1 MKKVKFKNGFIKI
14 TYIIA
19 LLFLIGCVRKV
30 PLEKGIVLQT
40 DALNKTNSSIL
51 VVMDK
56 SSSEKV
62 IVFKPG
68 PFSDKFSLN
77 GGESIESNILS
88 FVSSQFQEVD
98 FANELSENNKSYDY
112 YLKIDWKD
120 YKIDMG
126 KTIFSDTKTNLYI
139 DYIFMNSKDNVLFT
153 TVTDGN
159 SVERLS
165 GQAIAT
171 AINPFAFIATKK
183 AEELIANSWNEA
195 LTNSISQFGIQLQ
208 DYANTFSF
216 NYSKKK

>member
-112 YLKIDWKD
+112 YLKIDW
-120 YKIDMG
+120 
-126 KTIFSDTKTNLYI
+126 
-139 DYIFMNSKDNVLFT
+139 
-153 TVTDGN
+153 
-159 SVERLS
+159 
-165 GQAIAT
+165 
-171 AINPFAFIATKK
+171 
-183 AEELIANSWNEA
+183 
-195 LTNSISQFGIQLQ
+195 
-208 DYANTFSF
+208 
-216 NYSKKK
+216 

>member
-1 MKKVKFKNGFIKI
+1 MKKINFKNGFVKVI
-14 TYIIA
+14 YILA
-19 LLFLIGCVRKV
+19 VLFLISCVRKV

-40 DALNKTNSSIL
+40 DTLNKTNSRIL

-68 PFSDKFSLN
+68 TFSDKFSLN
-77 GGESIESNILS
+77 GGKSIKSNLLTFI
-88 FVSSQFQEVD
+88 SSQFQEVS
-98 FANELSENNKSYDY
+98 EKSENYDY

-139 DYIFMNSKDNVLFT
+139 NYIFMNSKKDILFT

-165 GQAIAT
+165 SKDIAT

-195 LTNSISQFGIQLQ
+195 LANSISQFSLQLQ
-208 DYANTFSF
+208 DYSSN
-216 NYSKKK
+216 